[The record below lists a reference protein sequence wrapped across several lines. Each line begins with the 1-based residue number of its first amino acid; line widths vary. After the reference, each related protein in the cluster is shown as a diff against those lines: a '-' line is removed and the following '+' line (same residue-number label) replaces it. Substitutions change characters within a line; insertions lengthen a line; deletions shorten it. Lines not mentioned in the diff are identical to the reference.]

1 MIKETTQ
8 VLSDTSMEKVCLIKD
23 ISNLLKMLFNDPIV
37 DAHYFDKLYDLEI
50 IELERLMAKL
60 IALAEFRAQAKS
72 LVSLVEEIQ
81 NNRRRINN
89 EEGD

>member
-37 DAHYFDKLYDLEI
+37 DAHYFDALYDLEI

-81 NNRRRINN
+81 NNRRINN